1 MRFVQLLVF
10 VAWEVIRIRY
20 TFTMGWLT
28 VDNENGNR
36 NDIVEVNILTVEWL
50 TIANENGNVYFL
62 HAYRGMVHYF

>member
-1 MRFVQLLVF
+1 
-10 VAWEVIRIRY
+10 
-20 TFTMGWLT
+20 MGWLT